1 MIDIEDLTA
10 QVLHNCNL
18 SDSRHAGLY
27 SICGLAMRLRDLYK
41 WEKGLEPWIEKD
53 STEILTWIGDKVERN
68 GL

>member
-1 MIDIEDLTA
+1 MIDIEDIIR

-41 WEKGLEPWIEKD
+41 WENGLAPWIEKD
-53 STEILTWIGDKVERN
+53 STEILKWIG
-68 GL
+68 L